1 MSIPENTERKQGKQ
15 TFKPG
20 QSGNPSGRPKGSR
33 NKATLTME
41 TLLDGE
47 ADAITRKAIEKALGG
62 DPAALRLCMERI
74 APARRDRPIQ
84 FDFPKIETTSD
95 AAKASAAL
103 VAAVARGDLTPSEA
117 SELGKLLESYVR
129 TLEATDLE
137 DRLAR
142 LERMTSQ

>member
-1 MSIPENTERKQGKQ
+1 MSVAVNTAGKQRGRAFKQGE
-15 TFKPG
+15 
-20 QSGNPSGRPKGSR
+20 SGNPAGRPKGTR

-47 ADAITRKAIEKALGG
+47 ADAITRKAIEKALEG
-62 DPAALRLCMERI
+62 DAAALRLCMERI

-84 FDFPKIETTSD
+84 FDFPMIETAAD

-103 VAAVARGDLTPSEA
+103 VAAVAGGDLTPTEA

-137 DRLAR
+137 DRLSR

>member
-1 MSIPENTERKQGKQ
+1 MSVAVNTAGKQ
-15 TFKPG
+15 RGRAFKRG
-20 QSGNPSGRPKGSR
+20 ESGNPAGRPKGTR

-47 ADAITRKAIEKALGG
+47 ADAITRKAIEKALDG
-62 DPAALRLCMERI
+62 DSAALRLCMERI

-84 FDFPKIETTSD
+84 FDFPKIETASD
-95 AAKASAAL
+95 AAKASATL

-137 DRLAR
+137 DRLSR